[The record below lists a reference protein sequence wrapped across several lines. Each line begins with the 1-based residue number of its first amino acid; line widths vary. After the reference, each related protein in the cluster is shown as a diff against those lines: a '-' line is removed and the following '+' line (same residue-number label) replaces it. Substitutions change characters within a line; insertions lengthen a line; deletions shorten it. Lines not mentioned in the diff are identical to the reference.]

1 MTDPITPRLRPGLCS
16 VSFRALPPAEIIEL
30 SAAAGLEAIEWG
42 AQAPWSPPPGD
53 PEYTTPHVTV
63 GDLDAARELGDRTR
77 DAGLAVASFGSY
89 LNFTEATDAA
99 SRQASEQALDTTVA
113 LGAPRIR
120 VWAGRQGS
128 DEASPGQVD
137 TLVRRL
143 TDCVALADERGV
155 EVGLEY
161 HGGSLTDTLAST
173 LLLLDAVPG
182 LTSYWQ
188 PRVDASDAEAVDDLA
203 TLGDR
208 STTLH
213 VFSWWPG
220 ATRLPLA
227 GRERLWR
234 DALATAHRLI
244 GDRDALLEFVPGDD
258 PRLLAR
264 EATHLRTWIAEATNI
279 SG

>member
-1 MTDPITPRLRPGLCS
+1 MTDPTTPRLRPGLCS
-16 VSFRALPPAEIIEL
+16 VSFRALAPAEIIEL

-53 PEYTTPHVTV
+53 PEYAAPHVV
-63 GDLDAARELGDRTR
+63 DGDLDAARELGDQTR
-77 DAGLAVASFGSY
+77 DAGLAVASYGSY
-89 LNFTEATDAA
+89 LNFTEPGDAA
-99 SRQASEQALDTTVA
+99 SRQASERALDTAVA
-113 LGAPRIR
+113 LGARRIR
-120 VWAGRQGS
+120 VWAGRRGS
-128 DEASPGQVD
+128 DEASAEHVD

-155 EVGLEY
+155 EVGLEF
-161 HGGSLTDTLAST
+161 HGGSLTDTAAST
-173 LLLLDAVPG
+173 LHLLDAVPR

-188 PRVDASDAEAVDDLA
+188 PRVDAPDAEAVADLEA
-203 TLGDR
+203 LGAR
-208 STTLH
+208 ASTLH

-244 GDRDALLEFVPGDD
+244 GDRDALLEFVPGED